1 MMLKKDSGKGRL
13 FQLPFSRA
21 YWAQALSEV
30 RDPRMLIFA
39 AMIIALR
46 VALKAV
52 KIPIA
57 PSVEI
62 NTAFIVN
69 AFGAMVYGP
78 VLAMMGAAVSD
89 TLGVLLV
96 PSGPYFFPFIFT
108 EMAGSLIFAL
118 FLYRTEVSIPRL
130 LLSRFCIC
138 FFVNIVM
145 TEPIM
150 IRYYQLFMTSQ
161 YAPFQVVR
169 IVKNMMLFPVEAVI
183 LAVVFRGLIP
193 PFQRMGYL
201 CSGTERLTLSKK
213 HIALLAALL
222 LAGAA
227 ATAGYAVYDY
237 NTKSFS
243 ASYTP
248 AERLTKNREMNTW
261 AAEELADLRE
271 EELVTVI
278 QSARSRV
285 LDPEMVYE
293 LAVYRVDETR
303 FLEKTAADASYTR
316 ETLLGYSKSK
326 AKADNALILI
336 AQGNAVV
343 NKHTGERL
351 SISLQR
357 LDSGKTEGDAP

>member
-1 MMLKKDSGKGRL
+1 MQKNPAGKSL
-13 FQLPFSRA
+13 FKTPFGRA
-21 YWAQALSEV
+21 YWVQALSELKN
-30 RDPRMLIFA
+30 PRMLVFA
-39 AMIIALR
+39 ALIIALR

-62 NTAFIVN
+62 NTAFLVN

-78 VLAMMGAAVSD
+78 VVAVLGAAVSD
-89 TLGVLLV
+89 TLGVILV

-118 FLYRTEVSIPRL
+118 FLYRAEVSIPRL
-130 LLSRFCIC
+130 VLSRFCIC

-150 IRYYQLFMTSQ
+150 IRYYQLFMTTQ

-193 PFQRMGYL
+193 PFRKMGYL
-201 CSGTERLTLSKK
+201 YSGVEHLAFSKK
-213 HIALLAALL
+213 HIVLLSVLFLL
-222 LAGAA
+222 GAS

-243 ASYTP
+243 ASYSA
-248 AERLTKNREMNTW
+248 AEHREKNKEMNRW
-261 AAEELADLRE
+261 VLDENPELHHT
-271 EELVTVI
+271 VTVI
-278 QSARSRV
+278 ESARSRV
-285 LDPEMVYE
+285 GQSEMTYE
-293 LAVYRVDETR
+293 LAVYRIDTDA
-303 FLEKTAADASYTR
+303 FAAQSAADPAYTE
-316 ETLLGYSKSK
+316 ETLHGYSKSK
-326 AKADNALILI
+326 AARDAALIRI
-336 AQGNAVV
+336 GSGTAVT

-351 SISLQR
+351 SLSIRWNESAENEE
-357 LDSGKTEGDAP
+357 TAP